1 MRIVKIFLWLGYA
14 LLSSAALMLIT
25 ALIAVIL
32 LEVREAGLMAILA
45 IVSALGGAMM
55 ITGSF
60 KASSKESASE
70 AILFLILF
78 WTVVP
83 IICSFPFIALGATT
97 SPVTAVF
104 EGVSAMT
111 TTGASSLDPNDLPR
125 TLLFWRALLQFFGGV
140 SVSIFAV
147 VILAALNLTGTGI
160 HRSALFTFRTG
171 ELFGRILGVGQLV
184 SAIYLFFAATGF
196 VLMVMGGTDTFT
208 AVCLA
213 LSGVSTG
220 GLQPFNGPLANVISP
235 FSAVILAVLCLTGAF
250 NVSVLWDVLRLRR
263 WLPFLRLFT
272 HVEHRGLFA
281 IAGLLIIATVFFAS
295 IYNLGPALLDSVYFV
310 SSAGYRYD
318 VISLDMVPAPILIAT
333 ALIGGSALS
342 TAGGIKV
349 IRLLLLFRHLGTD
362 IARLSHPSR
371 VKPIE
376 FRGQVIEDNEFLS
389 IWMYFFGYTLVF
401 AVGALSLAAAGLD
414 LQDALATSVASLANI
429 GPLLDMTL
437 PASGLRYQDFTPTQ
451 MTLSALLML
460 TGRVEVLVVLSLIIP
475 STWRQ

>member
-1 MRIVKIFLWLGYA
+1 
-14 LLSSAALMLIT
+14 MLIT
-25 ALIAVIL
+25 AFVALVA
-32 LEVREAGLMAILA
+32 LEVREAGLMALLS
-45 IVSALGGAMM
+45 IVSALVGALM

-60 KASSKESASE
+60 KAASKESASE

-78 WTVVP
+78 WVVVP
-83 IICSFPFIALGATT
+83 IICSFPFFVLGATN
-97 SPVTAVF
+97 SPVTAMF
-104 EGVSAMT
+104 EGVSAIT
-111 TTGASSLDPNDLPR
+111 TTGASSLNPEDLSK
-125 TLLFWRALLQFFGGV
+125 TLLFWRSLLQFFGGV
-140 SVSIFAV
+140 SVAIFAV

-184 SAIYLFFAATGF
+184 VSIYLFFAAIGF
-196 VLMVMGGTDTFT
+196 VFMVMGGTDTFT

-220 GLQPFNGPLANVISP
+220 GLQPFSGPLANVLSP
-235 FSAVILAVLCLTGAF
+235 FSAIVLAVLCLTGAF

-263 WLPFLRLFT
+263 WRPFTRLFT
-272 HVEHRGLFA
+272 HVEHRGLLA
-281 IAGLLIIATVFFAS
+281 IAAMLIVATVIFAS
-295 IYNLGPALLDSVYFV
+295 VYNFGPAVLDSLYFV

-376 FRGQVIEDNEFLS
+376 FRGQVIEDDEFLS
-389 IWMYFFGYTLVF
+389 IWMYFFGYSLGF
-401 AVGALSLAAAGLD
+401 AVGALALAAAGLD
-414 LQDALATSVASLANI
+414 LQDALATSGASLANI

-437 PASGLRYQDFTPTQ
+437 PASGLRYEDFTPTQ

-460 TGRVEVLVVLSLIIP
+460 IGRVEVLVVLSLIIP

>member
-1 MRIVKIFLWLGYA
+1 M
-14 LLSSAALMLIT
+14 LLT
-25 ALIAVIL
+25 ALVATIL
-32 LEVREAGLMAILA
+32 LEFREAGLMAILA
-45 IVSALGGAMM
+45 IVSALVGALM
-55 ITGSF
+55 ITASF

-78 WTVVP
+78 WAVVP
-83 IICSFPFIALGATT
+83 IICSFPFYVLGATA
-97 SPVTAVF
+97 SPITAVF

-111 TTGASSLDPNDLPR
+111 TTGASSLDPEALPR
-125 TLLFWRALLQFFGGV
+125 TLLFWRSLLQFFGGV
-140 SVSIFAV
+140 SVAIFAV

-171 ELFGRILGVGQLV
+171 ELFSRILGVGQLV
-184 SAIYLFFAATGF
+184 SSIYLFIAAVGF
-196 VLMVMGGTDTFT
+196 VLMVMGGTETFT
-208 AVCLA
+208 AICLA

-220 GLQPFNGPLANVISP
+220 GLQPFDGPLANVLSP
-235 FSAVILAVLCLTGAF
+235 FSAVILAVLCLSGAF

-263 WLPFLRLFT
+263 WRPFLRLFS
-272 HVEHRGLFA
+272 HVEHRGLLA
-281 IAGLLIIATVFFAS
+281 IAGLLIIATVIFAS
-295 IYNLGPALLDSVYFV
+295 IYSLGPAILDSVYFV

-362 IARLSHPSR
+362 VARLSHPSR
-371 VKPIE
+371 VKPIQ

-389 IWMYFFGYTLVF
+389 IWMYFFGYSLGF
-401 AVGALSLAAAGLD
+401 AVGALALAASGLD
-414 LQDALATSVASLANI
+414 LQDALATSAASLANI

-460 TGRVEVLVVLSLIIP
+460 VGRVEVLVVLSLIIP

>member
-1 MRIVKIFLWLGYA
+1 MMVTAVLAIIV
-14 LLSSAALMLIT
+14 
-25 ALIAVIL
+25 
-32 LEVREAGLMAILA
+32 LEIREAGLMALLA
-45 IVSALGGAMM
+45 IVSALVGALM

-70 AILFLILF
+70 AILFLIMF
-78 WTVVP
+78 WAVVP
-83 IICSFPFIALGATT
+83 IICSFPFYVLGATA
-97 SPVTAVF
+97 SPITAVF

-111 TTGASSLDPNDLPR
+111 TTGASSLDPDALPQ
-125 TLLFWRALLQFFGGV
+125 TLLFWRSLLQFFGGV
-140 SVSIFAV
+140 SVAIFAV

-184 SAIYLFFAATGF
+184 SAIYLFFAAIGF

-208 AVCLA
+208 AICLA

-220 GLQPFNGPLANVISP
+220 GLQPFDGPLANVLSP
-235 FSAVILAVLCLTGAF
+235 FSATILAVLCLTGAF
-250 NVSVLWDVLRLRR
+250 NVSVLWDALRVRRLR
-263 WLPFLRLFT
+263 PFLRLFS
-272 HVEHRGLFA
+272 HVEHRGLLA
-281 IAGLLIIATVFFAS
+281 IAGLLIVATVIFAS
-295 IYNLGPALLDSVYFV
+295 IYNLGPAILDSLYFV

-362 IARLSHPSR
+362 VARLSHPSR

-389 IWMYFFGYTLVF
+389 IWMYFFGYSLGF
-401 AVGALSLAAAGLD
+401 AVGALALAAAGLD
-414 LQDALATSVASLANI
+414 LQDALATSAASLANM

-437 PASGLRYQDFTPTQ
+437 PASGLRYSDFTPLQ
-451 MTLSALLML
+451 MTLAALLML
-460 TGRVEVLVVLSLIIP
+460 VGRVEVLVVLSLIIP

>member
-1 MRIVKIFLWLGYA
+1 MRLIKIFLWLGYA
-14 LLSSAALMLIT
+14 LLSSAALMMIT
-25 ALIAVIL
+25 ALVGIIA
-32 LEVREAGLMAILA
+32 LEIREAGLMALLST
-45 IVSALGGAMM
+45 VSALVGALM
-55 ITGSF
+55 ITGGF
-60 KASSKESASE
+60 KAASKESASE

-78 WTVVP
+78 WIVVP
-83 IICSFPFIALGATT
+83 IICSSPFFVLGATN
-97 SPVTAVF
+97 SLVTAMF

-111 TTGASSLDPNDLPR
+111 TTGASSLSPEDLSK
-125 TLLFWRALLQFFGGV
+125 TLLFWRSLLQFFGGV
-140 SVSIFAV
+140 SVAIFAV

-184 SAIYLFFAATGF
+184 VSIYLFFAAIGF
-196 VLMVMGGTDTFT
+196 VLMVMGGADTFT

-220 GLQPFNGPLANVISP
+220 GLQPFSGPLANVLSP

-250 NVSVLWDVLRLRR
+250 NVSVLWDFLRLRR
-263 WLPFLRLFT
+263 LRAFFRLFT
-272 HVEHRGLFA
+272 HVEHRGLLA
-281 IAGLLIIATVFFAS
+281 IAGMLTVATVIFAS
-295 IYNLGPALLDSVYFV
+295 VYNFGPAVLDSLYFV

-376 FRGQVIEDNEFLS
+376 FRGQVIDDKEFLS
-389 IWMYFFGYTLVF
+389 IWMYFFGYSLAF
-401 AVGALSLAAAGLD
+401 SMGALALTAAGLN
-414 LQDALATSVASLANI
+414 LQDALATSAASLANI

-437 PASGLRYQDFTPTQ
+437 PSSGLRYEDFTPLQ
-451 MTLSALLML
+451 MTLSALMML
-460 TGRVEVLVVLSLIIP
+460 AGRVEVLVVLSLIIP

>member
-1 MRIVKIFLWLGYA
+1 M
-14 LLSSAALMLIT
+14 MIT
-25 ALIAVIL
+25 ALVAVIM
-32 LEVREAGLMAILA
+32 LEIREAGLMAILA
-45 IVSALGGAMM
+45 IVSALVGALM
-55 ITGSF
+55 ITASY

-78 WTVVP
+78 WAVVP
-83 IICSFPFIALGATT
+83 IICSFPFFVLGATA
-97 SPVTAVF
+97 SPITAVF

-111 TTGASSLDPNDLPR
+111 TTGASSLDPEALPK
-125 TLLFWRALLQFFGGV
+125 TLLFWRSLLQFFGGV
-140 SVSIFAV
+140 SVAIFAV

-171 ELFGRILGVGQLV
+171 ELFARILGVGQLV
-184 SAIYLFFAATGF
+184 SAIYLFFAAIGF
-196 VLMVMGGTDTFT
+196 VLMVMGGTETFT
-208 AVCLA
+208 AICLA

-220 GLQPFNGPLANVISP
+220 GLQPFDGTLANVLSP
-235 FSAVILAVLCLTGAF
+235 FSAVVLALLCLSGAF

-263 WLPFLRLFT
+263 WGPFLRLFS
-272 HVEHRGLFA
+272 HVEHRGLLA
-281 IAGLLIIATVFFAS
+281 IAGLLIIATVIFAS
-295 IYNLGPALLDSVYFV
+295 IYNVGTAILDSVYFV

-362 IARLSHPSR
+362 VARLSHPSR

-389 IWMYFFGYTLVF
+389 IWMYFFGYSLGF
-401 AVGALSLAAAGLD
+401 AVGALALAAAGLD
-414 LQDALATSVASLANI
+414 LQDALATSAASLANI

-451 MTLSALLML
+451 MTISALLML
-460 TGRVEVLVVLSLIIP
+460 VGRVEVLVVLSLIIP